1 MTTFKPPIKSKDLLE
16 GIPFDQAEDTQ
27 PAAKKRFDDFDKTGT
42 KDPNKCKALL
52 QFPNGA
58 VFWSSKM
65 AVDAD
70 GPAVG
75 PGRKTGKQLDPSS
88 GQNDTSFQLP
98 DGGGGLPSETI
109 PYIAIPHDPEDH
121 SKAFH
126 PDIVIGDV
134 AIVIFRD
141 EIIAA
146 ICGDI
151 GPQNKIGEGS
161 IHVHEELMPR
171 APDPC
176 KRNAK
181 GFCDRICDV
190 SIDEDVLFFVFPHS
204 SFGKELTAQN
214 IELKIKERAFTRFN
228 ELKGIS

>member
-1 MTTFKPPIKSKDLLE
+1 MTFKPPIKSKSLLE
-16 GIPFDQAEDTQ
+16 GIPFDQAEDTE

-52 QFPNGA
+52 QFPNGT

-70 GPAVG
+70 GPAAG

-98 DGGGGLPSETI
+98 EGGGGLPSETI
-109 PYIAIPHDPEDH
+109 PYIAIPHDPKDH
-121 SKAFH
+121 SRPFH

-134 AIVIFRD
+134 AIVIFQD
-141 EIIAA
+141 EIVAV

-151 GPQNKIGEGS
+151 GPQNKVGEGS

-181 GFCDRICDV
+181 GFCDIIRDV

-204 SFGKELTAQN
+204 SFGKELTAEN

>member
-1 MTTFKPPIKSKDLLE
+1 MPFQPPSKSEPLLE
-16 GIPFDQAEDTQ
+16 GIDFNDATDTA
-27 PAAKKRFDDFDKTGT
+27 PEAKKRFDAFDKTGT

-52 QFPNGA
+52 QFPNGT

-70 GPAVG
+70 GPSAG
-75 PGRKTGKQLDPSS
+75 PGRKNGKQLDPDN

-98 DGGGGLPSETI
+98 NKGGGLPAETV
-109 PYIAIPHDPEDH
+109 PFIAIPHDPDDED
-121 SKAFH
+121 KPFH
-126 PDIVIGDV
+126 PDIAIGDV
-134 AIVIFRD
+134 AIVIFQD
-141 EIIAA
+141 EIVAA

-151 GPQNKIGEGS
+151 GPAKKIGEGS

-176 KRNAK
+176 KRNAE
-181 GFCDRICDV
+181 GFCDVIHDS
-190 SIDEDVLFFVFPHS
+190 SIEEDVLFFVFPHS
-204 SFGKELTAQN
+204 MFGDELSLEN
-214 IELKIKERAFTRFN
+214 IELKIKERAFARFN

>member
-1 MTTFKPPIKSKDLLE
+1 MTFKPPIKSKSLLE
-16 GIPFDQAEDTQ
+16 GIPFDQAEDTE

-52 QFPNGA
+52 QFPNGT

-70 GPAVG
+70 GPAAG

-88 GQNDTSFQLP
+88 GQNATSFQLP
-98 DGGGGLPSETI
+98 DGSGGLPSETT
-109 PYIAIPHDPEDH
+109 PYIAIPHAPGDG
-121 SKAFH
+121 SKPFH

-134 AIVIFRD
+134 AIVIFQD
-141 EIIAA
+141 EIVAA

-181 GFCDRICDV
+181 GFCDIIRDV

>member
-1 MTTFKPPIKSKDLLE
+1 MTFKPPIKSKSLLE
-16 GIPFDQAEDTQ
+16 GIPFDQAEDTE

-52 QFPNGA
+52 QFPNGT

-70 GPAVG
+70 GPAAG

-98 DGGGGLPSETI
+98 EGGGGLPSETI

-121 SKAFH
+121 SRPFH

-141 EIIAA
+141 EIVAA

-151 GPQNKIGEGS
+151 GPQNKVGEGS

-181 GFCDRICDV
+181 GFCDIIRDV

-204 SFGKELTAQN
+204 SFGKELTAEN
-214 IELKIKERAFTRFN
+214 IELKMKERAFTRFN

>member
-1 MTTFKPPIKSKDLLE
+1 MTFKPPIKSKSLLE
-16 GIPFDQAEDTQ
+16 GIPFDQAEDTE

-52 QFPNGA
+52 QFPNGT

-70 GPAVG
+70 GPAAG

-98 DGGGGLPSETI
+98 EGGGGLPSETI
-109 PYIAIPHDPEDH
+109 PYIAIPHAPGDS
-121 SKAFH
+121 SKPFH

-134 AIVIFRD
+134 AIVIFQD
-141 EIIAA
+141 EIVAA

-151 GPQNKIGEGS
+151 GPQNKVGEGS

-181 GFCDRICDV
+181 GFCDIIRDV

-204 SFGKELTAQN
+204 SFGKELTAEN

>member
-1 MTTFKPPIKSKDLLE
+1 MTFKPPIKSKSLLE
-16 GIPFDQAEDTQ
+16 GIPFDQAEDTE

-52 QFPNGA
+52 QFPNGT

-70 GPAVG
+70 GPPAG

-98 DGGGGLPSETI
+98 EGGGGLPSETI

-121 SKAFH
+121 SRPFH
-126 PDIVIGDV
+126 SDIVIGDV
-134 AIVIFRD
+134 AIVIFQD
-141 EIIAA
+141 EIVAA

-151 GPQNKIGEGS
+151 GPQNKVGEGS

-181 GFCDRICDV
+181 GFCDIIRDV

-204 SFGKELTAQN
+204 SFGKELTAGN